1 MPEVGHVNV
10 SRFSLLGLVLAG
22 GVALLLAGCG
32 NHDAGNATPAQ
43 DTTSPQAVASR
54 FFHWYASE
62 RNLGRDPITSGALD
76 ANADVT
82 PDFRQTLK
90 SAAASSQPGV
100 DAMLCSMP
108 IPHAFETAK
117 AEVSGSS
124 ASVTVG
130 AASHPMAWRA
140 ELTRQGAVWRIHAV
154 RCAVN

>member
-1 MPEVGHVNV
+1 MGHVNV
-10 SRFSLLGLVLAG
+10 SRRCLLGLVLAAG
-22 GVALLLAGCG
+22 IAVFLAGCG

-43 DTTSPQAVASR
+43 DTTSPEAVASR

-82 PDFRQTLK
+82 ADFRQTLK
-90 SAAASSQPGV
+90 SAAANSQPGV
-100 DAMLCSMP
+100 DPMLCSMP

-130 AASHPMAWRA
+130 AESHAMAWRA
-140 ELTRQGAVWRIHAV
+140 ELTRQDGVWRIHAV
-154 RCAVN
+154 TCAVN